1 MFKLKK
7 VVKARKR
14 IAVLTNLLFKLFQI
28 SLRYKEN
35 RKEYGIEIF
44 EYFYLPWRTD
54 EDFNDAYD
62 QIKTFTLNPKS
73 RLFTIYEMSKKYL
86 KNDSVFLEVGSWKGG
101 VCGLVSLTNE
111 NKDIEIFACD
121 SFEGVKKASV
131 DDTFF
136 KNGEYDDATKLDID
150 QVNKFSPHKIE
161 IVEGTFPD
169 SFKNELINSISVA
182 HIDVD
187 TYLSAKES
195 FEYISER
202 LISGGVVILDDYGG
216 WFTDGV
222 TKFGNELKEDKN
234 YFVIPNHL
242 GQLIIFKI

>member
-1 MFKLKK
+1 M
-7 VVKARKR
+7 
-14 IAVLTNLLFKLFQI
+14 
-28 SLRYKEN
+28 
-35 RKEYGIEIF
+35 
-44 EYFYLPWRTD
+44 
-54 EDFNDAYD
+54 
-62 QIKTFTLNPKS
+62 
-73 RLFTIYEMSKKYL
+73 
-86 KNDSVFLEVGSWKGG
+86 
-101 VCGLVSLTNE
+101 
-111 NKDIEIFACD
+111 
-121 SFEGVKKASV
+121 

-161 IVEGTFPD
+161 IVEGTFPE

-222 TKFGNELKEDKN
+222 TKFGNELKEDKID
-234 YFVIPNHL
+234 FVIPNHF